1 MDVPA
6 LPVPS
11 SHRVPDAATQLYA
24 LTPVAPESHKS
35 LSPTL
40 LAYAMAPMALLILLA
55 FRHWNVV
62 AQEPIWLYT
71 AVLVVPML
79 ASILANRAY
88 ARAASPLRLH
98 LRVLAAATSVTLVI
112 YLSGWGPVAVG
123 AYAII
128 AVESIARCGSK
139 AWRVVAFWT
148 VVAIACGQLAIGSTG
163 HRRSSP
169 WTRPRASPPSVSS

>member
-24 LTPVAPESHKS
+24 LSPVAPESHKS

-62 AQEPIWLYT
+62 AHEPIWLYT

-79 ASILANRAY
+79 ASILANRCLCSGRVAPC
-88 ARAASPLRLH
+88 ACTCGCSP
-98 LRVLAAATSVTLVI
+98 
-112 YLSGWGPVAVG
+112 
-123 AYAII
+123 
-128 AVESIARCGSK
+128 
-139 AWRVVAFWT
+139 
-148 VVAIACGQLAIGSTG
+148 
-163 HRRSSP
+163 
-169 WTRPRASPPSVSS
+169 RPPR